1 MLLSKAET
9 NRNSAYIWRIRDR
22 KNPEAG
28 VECIIQT
35 AGSVK
40 GARVLLYCEWRG

>member
-9 NRNSAYIWRIRDR
+9 NWKSAHIWRIRDR